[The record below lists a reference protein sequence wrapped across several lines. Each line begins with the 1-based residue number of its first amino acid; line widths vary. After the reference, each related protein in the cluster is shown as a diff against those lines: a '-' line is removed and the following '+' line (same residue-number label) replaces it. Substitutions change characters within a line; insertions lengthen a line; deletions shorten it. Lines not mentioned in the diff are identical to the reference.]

1 MSDLTNLDG
10 DLVNEVLKARRL
22 AGIRHIRVVLSTD
35 AGFIA
40 IINPSFPAAADPRF
54 LFMENI
60 LWETE
65 IPKNFVLSVKTSI
78 CRYRN
83 IKLGYL
89 AQYTSV
95 SSSQSQTIVEYIKSM
110 PFIF

>member
-40 IINPSFPAAADPRF
+40 IINPSFPAAADPSKADNAYY
-54 LFMENI
+54 LEEVHPYVDWINVMAYDYHGA
-60 LWETE
+60 WE
-65 IPKNFVLSVKTSI
+65 S
-78 CRYRN
+78 
-83 IKLGYL
+83 
-89 AQYTSV
+89 
-95 SSSQSQTIVEYIKSM
+95 
-110 PFIF
+110 